1 MILRAEGVVAG
12 YGAPVLHG
20 VTCAVVPGSLL
31 AVVGPNGSGKTT
43 LLRALLGLLPPTE
56 GKVTLDGR
64 DLAGWPRREVA
75 RTVGVV
81 TQREDPAFPL
91 PVEEAVLL
99 GRYPHLGALAAP
111 RAADLASV
119 ERAMERADVTAL
131 RGRPTDRLSGGEAQ
145 RVRLARA
152 LAQEPALLL
161 LDEPTTSLDVRHEM
175 QLFELVRGLADQGLG
190 ALVVTHHLN
199 LAARFADRML
209 LLDEGRPVARGTP
222 AEVLTEETISRVF
235 AWPVALATWSD
246 GSPQV
251 VPLRTS
257 EVMPSPGTALPHD

>member
-1 MILRAEGVVAG
+1 MILQAEGVVAG

-20 VTCAVVPGSLL
+20 VTCAVEPGSLL

-43 LLRALLGLLPPTE
+43 LLRALLGLLPAMA
-56 GKVTLDGR
+56 GRVTLDGR
-64 DLAGWPRREVA
+64 DLAGWSRRDVA
-75 RTVGVV
+75 RAIGVV

-91 PVEEAVLL
+91 PVEEAVLF
-99 GRYPHLGALAAP
+99 GRYPHLGPLAAP
-111 RAADLASV
+111 RAADRAAV

-131 RGRPTDRLSGGEAQ
+131 RGRPTDHLSGGEAQ

-152 LAQEPALLL
+152 LAQEPALLV

-209 LLDEGRPVARGTP
+209 LLDEGRSVGRGTP
-222 AEVLTEETISRVF
+222 TEVLTEEIISRVF
-235 AWPVALATWSD
+235 AWPVALTTWCD

-251 VPLRTS
+251 VPLRPS
-257 EVMPSPGTALPHD
+257 EVLPARTAAPPRG